1 MKRQTRVLVVDDH
14 SVLAEGLRYLI
25 EAQEDL
31 SVVGSAADGREAL
44 RKVEELQPEV
54 VVMDISMPELNGI
67 EATELIRKRSPHTQ
81 VVILSMYSNQE
92 RVWRA
97 LRAGAHGYI
106 QKKSAGKDI
115 IDAIRTVHNGGRY
128 ASQEIAAA
136 ITDNYLCGYVAKSPL
151 DALSV
156 RERQVLQL
164 LVEGKANAGIAQ
176 TLCLSLK
183 TVETYR
189 SRIMQKL
196 HVGNIP
202 ELVKFAIRHGVISI
216 E

>member
-1 MKRQTRVLVVDDH
+1 MAIRVLVVDDH
-14 SVLAEGLRYLI
+14 SVMAEGLRYLI
-25 EAQEDL
+25 EAQESL

-44 RKVEELQPEV
+44 RKVKELQPEV

-92 RVWRA
+92 YVCRA

-106 QKKSAGKDI
+106 PKRSAGKEV
-115 IDAIRTVHNGGRY
+115 IDAIRTVYNGGRY
-128 ASQEIAAA
+128 VSQEIAAA
-136 ITDNYLCGYVAKSPL
+136 IIDNYLRDYVATSPL

-164 LVEGKANAGIAQ
+164 LVEGKPNAGIAQ

-189 SRIMQKL
+189 SRIMKKL

-202 ELVKFAIRHGVISI
+202 ELVKFAIRQGMISI

>member
-1 MKRQTRVLVVDDH
+1 MAIRVLVVDDH
-14 SVLAEGLRYLI
+14 TAMAEGLRYLI

-31 SVVGSAADGREAL
+31 SVIGRAADGREAL

-54 VVMDISMPELNGI
+54 VIMDISMPELNGI
-67 EATELIRKRSPHTQ
+67 EATELIRQRSSHTR
-81 VVILSMYSNQE
+81 VVILSMHSNQE

-106 QKKSAGKDI
+106 SKKAADKEV
-115 IDAIRTVHNGGRY
+115 IDAIRAVYRGGRY
-128 ASQEIAAA
+128 VSQEIAEAV
-136 ITDNYLCGYVAKSPL
+136 IDDCLRRYVLTSPL
-151 DALSV
+151 DALSA

-164 LVEGKANAGIAQ
+164 LVEGKRNGAVAQ

-189 SRIMQKL
+189 SRILQKL
-196 HVGNIP
+196 HVDNIP
-202 ELVKFAIRHGVISI
+202 ELVKFAIREGVISI

>member
-1 MKRQTRVLVVDDH
+1 MAIRVLVVEDH
-14 SVLAEGLRYLI
+14 TIMAEGLRYLI

-92 RVWRA
+92 YVWRA

-106 QKKSAGKDI
+106 PKKSAGKELT
-115 IDAIRTVHNGGRY
+115 DAIRTVYNGGRY
-128 ASQEIAAA
+128 VGQEIAAV
-136 ITDNYLCGYVAKSPL
+136 IIDNCLRDYVATSPL

-164 LVEGKANAGIAQ
+164 LVEGKPNAAIAQ
-176 TLCLSLK
+176 TLCLSPK

-196 HVGNIP
+196 RVGNIP
-202 ELVKFAIRHGVISI
+202 ELVKFAIRQGVISI

>member
-1 MKRQTRVLVVDDH
+1 MAIRVLVVDDH
-14 SVLAEGLRYLI
+14 SVMAEGLRYLI

-31 SVVGSAADGREAL
+31 SVVGTVADGREAL

-54 VVMDISMPELNGI
+54 VVMDISMPQLNGI

-92 RVWRA
+92 CVWRA

-106 QKKSAGKDI
+106 PKKSASKEV
-115 IDAIRTVHNGGRY
+115 IDAIRTVYNGGRY
-128 ASQEIAAA
+128 ASQEIAAS
-136 ITDNYLCGYVAKSPL
+136 IIDNYLRGYVPTSPL

-164 LVEGKANAGIAQ
+164 LVEGKPNADIAQ
-176 TLCLSLK
+176 TLCLSPK

-202 ELVKFAIRHGVISI
+202 ELVKFAIRQGLISI

>member
-1 MKRQTRVLVVDDH
+1 MAIRVLVVDDH
-14 SVLAEGLRYLI
+14 TAMAEGLRYLI

-31 SVVGSAADGREAL
+31 SVIGRAADGREAL

-54 VVMDISMPELNGI
+54 VIMDISMPELNGI
-67 EATELIRKRSPHTQ
+67 EATELIRQRSPHTQ
-81 VVILSMYSNQE
+81 VVILSMHSNQE

-106 QKKSAGKDI
+106 PKKSAGKEVT
-115 IDAIRTVHNGGRY
+115 DAIRTVYKGGRHVG
-128 ASQEIAAA
+128 QEIAAE
-136 ITDNYLCGYVAKSPL
+136 IIDNCLSGNVATSPL
-151 DALSV
+151 DALSA

-164 LVEGKANAGIAQ
+164 LVEGKRNGAVAQ
-176 TLCLSLK
+176 TLCLSTK

-189 SRIMQKL
+189 SRILQKL
-196 HVGNIP
+196 HVDNIP
-202 ELVKFAIRHGVISI
+202 ELVKFAIRQGVISI

>member
-1 MKRQTRVLVVDDH
+1 MAIRVLVVDDH
-14 SVLAEGLRYLI
+14 SVMAEGLRYLI
-25 EAQEDL
+25 EAQENL

-44 RKVEELQPEV
+44 RKVKELQPEV

-92 RVWRA
+92 SVCRA

-106 QKKSAGKDI
+106 PKRSAGKEV
-115 IDAIRTVHNGGRY
+115 IDAIRTVYNGGRY
-128 ASQEIAAA
+128 VSQEIAAA
-136 ITDNYLCGYVAKSPL
+136 IIDNYLRDYVATSPL

-164 LVEGKANAGIAQ
+164 LVEGKPNAGIAQ

-189 SRIMQKL
+189 SRIMKKL

-202 ELVKFAIRHGVISI
+202 ELVKFAIRQGMISI

>member
-1 MKRQTRVLVVDDH
+1 MAIRVLVVEDH
-14 SVLAEGLRYLI
+14 TIMAEGLRYLI

-92 RVWRA
+92 YVWRA

-106 QKKSAGKDI
+106 PKKSAGKELT
-115 IDAIRTVHNGGRY
+115 DAIRTVYNGGRY
-128 ASQEIAAA
+128 VGQEIAAE
-136 ITDNYLCGYVAKSPL
+136 IIDNCLRDYVATSPL

-164 LVEGKANAGIAQ
+164 LVEGKPNAAIAQ
-176 TLCLSLK
+176 TLCLSPK

-196 HVGNIP
+196 RVGNIP
-202 ELVKFAIRHGVISI
+202 ELVKFAIRQGVISI